1 MKTEADSTAAFN
13 KSAEFTKLSPL
24 GKVPA
29 FEGAN
34 GYTLSE
40 AIAIAVYGMY
50 ISVGFFLI
58 LFLIAYSPL
67 KMMSKF
73 FYSSYPWQN
82 NSVDYPNSDSHFFFF
97 SNLN

>member
-1 MKTEADSTAAFN
+1 MKTEADSSAAFN
-13 KSAEFTKLSPL
+13 KSAEYTKLSPL

-50 ISVGFFLI
+50 ISVI
-58 LFLIAYSPL
+58 FLIACIPL
-67 KMMSKF
+67 LK
-73 FYSSYPWQN
+73 
-82 NSVDYPNSDSHFFFF
+82 
-97 SNLN
+97 